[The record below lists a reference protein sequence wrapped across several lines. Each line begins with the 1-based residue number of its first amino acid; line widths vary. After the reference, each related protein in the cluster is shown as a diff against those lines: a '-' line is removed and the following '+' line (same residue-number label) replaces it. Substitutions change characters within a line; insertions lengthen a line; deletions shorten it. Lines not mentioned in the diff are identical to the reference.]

1 MLRELKKR
9 MAQRR
14 AERRATKPERMQ
26 RKARAEAVR
35 RGHQREDMGSKI
47 HRK

>member
-1 MLRELKKR
+1 MLRELKER

-26 RKARAEAVR
+26 RKARAEALR
-35 RGHQREDMGSKI
+35 REHQRAEHS